1 MHYNISEGI
10 FSILK
15 YIHTYIVVTCLSAGL
30 AVTRGQYLFWAFSQC
45 VQMFNTNHRTAE
57 KKMSVRLFSLHK
69 LNFFSL
75 LIVVFNRGDKI
86 DTLH

>member
-45 VQMFNTNHRTAE
+45 VQR
-57 KKMSVRLFSLHK
+57 VQHK
-69 LNFFSL
+69 PRDSRNKNVCKAFFSSQVEL
-75 LIVVFNRGDKI
+75 LQSFNRVV
-86 DTLH
+86 